1 MGSNAP
7 SGTIGK
13 GGTLP
18 LAARVTTGKAGGGSV
33 HIAPALAAGSGSVA
47 DKEIR
52 LLIGKT
58 TRYSVA
64 PTTEHK
70 FAKFLLDN
78 GHLFG

>member
-1 MGSNAP
+1 MGHRAP

-33 HIAPALAAGSGSVA
+33 PIAPALAAGSGSEPGKVV
-47 DKEIR
+47 R

-58 TRYSVA
+58 TTYSSG

-70 FAKFLLDN
+70 FAKIPLDN

>member
-1 MGSNAP
+1 MGHRAP

-33 HIAPALAAGSGSVA
+33 LIAPALAAGSGSVPG
-47 DKEIR
+47 KEIR

-58 TRYSVA
+58 TRYSGGRM
-64 PTTEHK
+64 TEHK
-70 FAKFLLDN
+70 FAKFPLDN